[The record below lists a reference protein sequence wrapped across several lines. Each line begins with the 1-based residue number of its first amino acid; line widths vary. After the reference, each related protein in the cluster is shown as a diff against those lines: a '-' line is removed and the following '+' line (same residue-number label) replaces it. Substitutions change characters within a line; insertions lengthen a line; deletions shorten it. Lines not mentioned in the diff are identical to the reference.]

1 MNLLGEYVFYEDNKE
16 VYRSKNLI
24 TKFGKRYL
32 TQYLAGQSN
41 TNLKDIA
48 VGIGSTAATVNDTQ
62 LGFEF

>member
-1 MNLLGEYVFYEDNKE
+1 MKMFGEYVFYDNDKE
-16 VYRSKNLI
+16 IYRSKNLL

-48 VGIGSTAATVNDTQ
+48 
-62 LGFEF
+62 